1 MDDPAGRRIAASLRI
16 PTTTVGTGD
25 GVGLAVRGVALGFA
39 GSEFHLDD
47 GRTNL
52 AVRIP
57 LAGSFNVA
65 NAAVA
70 AGCARALDIPDGAIT
85 TGIAAVSGV
94 PGRFELVPNR
104 LGLTVAVDYAHTPD
118 GISAV
123 IAAAAAIQAGRGRV
137 IAVVGAGGDRDRAKR
152 PLMGAAACGAD
163 IAVLTTDNP
172 RRERPEDVLAE
183 VVAGAHGP
191 GEVIVEID
199 RRSAI
204 RRALRVARPGDAVLV
219 LGKGHEQ
226 TQDFGVRVIPFDDRL
241 VVAEEAAR
249 L

>member
-1 MDDPAGRRIAASLRI
+1 
-16 PTTTVGTGD
+16 VGTGT
-25 GVGLAVRGVALGFA
+25 GVDLAVRSVALGFD
-39 GSEFHLDD
+39 GSEFLLD
-47 GRTNL
+47 GGHKTL
-52 AVRIP
+52 AVRVP

-70 AGCARALDIPDGAIT
+70 AGCARGLGIPDPAIAA
-85 TGIAAVSGV
+85 GIAEVAGV
-94 PGRFELVPNR
+94 PGRFELVANR
-104 LGLTVAVDYAHTPD
+104 LGLVVAVDYAHTPD

-137 IAVVGAGGDRDRAKR
+137 IAVVGAGGERDRAKR
-152 PLMGAAACGAD
+152 PLMGAAACSAD

-183 VVAGAHGP
+183 VVAGVHGP
-191 GEVIVEID
+191 SEVIVEID
-199 RRSAI
+199 RRTAI
-204 RRALRVARPGDAVLV
+204 RRALQVARPGDAVLV

-226 TQDFGVRVIPFDDRL
+226 TQDFGDRVIPFDDRL